1 MARGDQATT
10 SIALHK
16 HPEKYKQVGGGEVS
30 LMLSGSPLTMSSK
43 FKSAAIK
50 LTIENVP

>member
-16 HPEKYKQVGGGEVS
+16 HPEKYKQVGGEGE
-30 LMLSGSPLTMSSK
+30 GK
-43 FKSAAIK
+43 
-50 LTIENVP
+50 